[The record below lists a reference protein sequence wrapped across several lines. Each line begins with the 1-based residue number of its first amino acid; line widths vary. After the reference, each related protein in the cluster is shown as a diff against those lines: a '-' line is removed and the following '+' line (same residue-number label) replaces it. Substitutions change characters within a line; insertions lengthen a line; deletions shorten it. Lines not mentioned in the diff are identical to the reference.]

1 MKIRFRQTGGFANLI
16 QSCEIDTKTLSPA
29 RAAEIENLVRNS
41 GILTVKIPFWRK
53 VARWQRIVA
62 CDLFYYSI
70 SIESSE
76 VTFSLAFDD
85 SSIPDGSRPLLNYL
99 KNRVRSQPR

>member
-16 QSCEIDTKTLSPA
+16 QSCEIDTRALSLA
-29 RAAEIENLVRNS
+29 QSAEIEDLVRTS

-53 VARWQRIVA
+53 ITSWQRIVA
-62 CDLFYYSI
+62 RDLFYYSI

-76 VTFSLAFDD
+76 GAYHLAFDD
-85 SSIPDGSRPLLNYL
+85 ASIPEGSRPLLNYL
-99 KNRVRSQPR
+99 KNRVRSQPS